1 MDSLGSVVNSLHAG
15 QVIAYPTEGV
25 WGLGCDPFNE
35 EAISMLLKMKGRSE
49 NKGLILIGSNLK
61 QFSAFIEIDKY
72 KDKLL
77 EKWPGP
83 HTWLVPPRK
92 NISKLIIGNNQNIAL
107 RLSSHKEVIELC
119 EKFEGALISSS
130 ANKENS
136 PTLESP
142 KQIRDVFPGISVLEG
157 NLGGLNHPSKIQDLI
172 TGEVIRG

>member
-1 MDSLGSVVNSLHAG
+1 MDSLGSVVNSLHSG
-15 QVIAYPTEGV
+15 EVIAYPTEGV

-35 EAISMLLKMKGRSE
+35 EAISILLKLKSRSE
-49 NKGLILIGSNLK
+49 NKGLILIGSNLN

-77 EKWPGP
+77 ERWPGP
-83 HTWLVPPRK
+83 HTWLVPPK
-92 NISKLIIGNNQNIAL
+92 KSVSKLIIGNHENIAL
-107 RLSSHKEVIELC
+107 RLSSHKEVVELC
-119 EKFEGALISSS
+119 EEFQGSLISSS

-142 KQIRDVFPGISVLEG
+142 KQIQKAFPGIKILSG
-157 NLGGLNHPSKIQDLI
+157 NLGGLNQPSKIQDLI